1 MVNEFVGV
9 LPASYPRIFF
19 FFFGGG
25 GLVEGT
31 PAKHAIGF
39 LVIYISQNIK
49 LHSIK

>member
-19 FFFGGG
+19 FFGGG
-25 GLVEGT
+25 VVVGGT